1 MSSGS
6 LCARRRRAGFC
17 ALSATA
23 SSPPAPAIMPRLRE
37 RSTLL
42 KSFPRAPG
50 RDRLREGHR
59 SRPDRGLVRGRG
71 PDRAEEQDHPAL
83 GTTRHAALGAKRSA
97 HRFHLY
103 LRRDFR
109 DGWVAAVAKGSNT
122 RNVRPRPLLVTNAP
136 LFHTPAPT
144 VEHA

>member
-1 MSSGS
+1 
-6 LCARRRRAGFC
+6 
-17 ALSATA
+17 
-23 SSPPAPAIMPRLRE
+23 MPRLRE

-103 LRRDFR
+103 LRRDLPQ
-109 DGWVAAVAKGSNT
+109 GKGAALVLPACNTEAMNLHLAEIATEVAPGKHAV
-122 RNVRPRPLLVTNAP
+122 LVLDQAG
-136 LFHTPAPT
+136 
-144 VEHA
+144 